1 MIKDTLSNEGTLV
14 YSEVIIKQSKPM
26 ETDLITGKVSP
37 PQSAIKIG
45 DTRGQIWM
53 DDKEQSQLNILI
65 DGKVKD
71 MS

>member
-1 MIKDTLSNEGTLV
+1 
-14 YSEVIIKQSKPM
+14 M
-26 ETDLITGKVSP
+26 ETDYITGKITP

-53 DDKEQSQLNILI
+53 DEKEQSQLNVLI
-65 DGKVKD
+65 AGKVKD